1 MTDKLAYFK
10 GWKDACYDVA
20 GFLDH
25 LADNSPPELKDIT
38 SQFRT
43 IAESVRTKGDAGLA
57 MAESFGETN
66 Q

>member
-1 MTDKLAYFK
+1 MEDKLAYFK

-20 GFLDH
+20 GLLDY

-38 SQFRT
+38 SQFKD
-43 IAESVRTKGDAGLA
+43 IAVSIRTKGDSGLA
-57 MAESFGETN
+57 MAESIGETN